1 MSFNIAIDGP
11 AGAGKSTVARLAA
24 EKLGFVY
31 VDTGAMYRTIA
42 LYMLDHHV
50 DVDDEKALADA
61 LLGIEVGIRYENG
74 VQQMLLNGADVS
86 GRIRTQE
93 VSDQAS
99 ITAAKP
105 EVRAKLL
112 NLQRD
117 LAVRENVIM
126 DGRDIGTRI
135 LPHAGLK
142 IFLTASSG
150 ERARRRYAE
159 LLEKGERCDLEEIR
173 KEIEERDYRDM
184 HRAEAPL
191 RQADDAVLVD
201 TSDMSADEA
210 ADKIVSL
217 ARERMS

>member
-50 DVDDEKALADA
+50 DVDDEKTLADA
-61 LLGIEVGIRYENG
+61 LSGIEVGIRYENG

>member
-50 DVDDEKALADA
+50 DVDDEKTLADA
-61 LLGIEVGIRYENG
+61 LSGIEVGIRYENG

-159 LLEKGERCDLEEIR
+159 LLGKGERCDLEEIR